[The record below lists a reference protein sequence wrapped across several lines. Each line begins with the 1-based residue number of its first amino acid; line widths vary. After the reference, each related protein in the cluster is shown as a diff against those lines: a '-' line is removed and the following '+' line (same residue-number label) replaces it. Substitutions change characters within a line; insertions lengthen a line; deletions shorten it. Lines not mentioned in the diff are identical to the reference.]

1 MAMNHIT
8 LMGRI
13 TADPEL
19 KRTTT
24 GVEVCSVTV
33 AVDRDIKD
41 KDGNRP
47 TDFFDVVAWRGTA
60 KFLCDYW
67 RKGDMIAVSGRL
79 QTRTW
84 KDKDG
89 NNRHGVEI
97 VSENLYFCGKKNG
110 DTSNTYED
118 RPVAEPVLV
127 EADEEFGEPP
137 F

>member
-1 MAMNHIT
+1 MALNHIT
-8 LMGRI
+8 VMGRL

-19 KRTTT
+19 RRTTNGT
-24 GVEVCSVTV
+24 EVCSATV
-33 AVDRDIKD
+33 AVDRDVKD

-47 TDFFDVVAWRGTA
+47 TDFFDVVAWRGAA

-97 VSENLYFCGKKNG
+97 VADNIYFCGKKN
-110 DTSNTYED
+110 DTSNTYDEA
-118 RPVAEPVLV
+118 AEKEP
-127 EADEEFGEPP
+127 EIAEIEESDGELP

>member
-1 MAMNHIT
+1 MLNKID
-8 LMGRI
+8 LMGRL

-19 KRTTT
+19 RRTAN
-24 GVEVCSVTV
+24 GIEVASCAV
-33 AVDRDIKD
+33 ACDRDIKD

-79 QTRTW
+79 QTRSW
-84 KDKDG
+84 KDRDG
-89 NNRHGVEI
+89 NNRHSVEI
-97 VSENLYFCGKKNG
+97 VADNVYFCGKRG
-110 DTSNTYED
+110 DSSNTYEE
-118 RPVAEPVLV
+118 RPVAEPVLT
-127 EADEEFGEPP
+127 EADEDGELP

>member
-1 MAMNHIT
+1 MLNKID
-8 LMGRI
+8 LMGRL

-19 KRTTT
+19 RRTAN
-24 GVEVCSVTV
+24 GIEVASCAV
-33 AVDRDIKD
+33 ACDRDIKD

-79 QTRTW
+79 QTRSW
-84 KDKDG
+84 KDRDG
-89 NNRHGVEI
+89 NNRHSVEI
-97 VSENLYFCGKKNG
+97 VADNIYFCGKKN
-110 DTSNTYED
+110 DTSNTYDESAVKE
-118 RPVAEPVLV
+118 PEIAEI
-127 EADEEFGEPP
+127 EESDGELP